1 MNCTFSH
8 SLDCPPSVLLAHAK
22 QLIRE
27 VIAGV
32 LGGAGFRILDQT
44 DAIGQLHQMVRQHNP
59 DLLLLDWELVEEQT
73 DALHALAREFPDSR
87 IVILSP
93 SQPPPLVKTI
103 FEAGARGCLSL
114 NLSSEELIESLNM
127 IAKGDIIVSWGI
139 VEHLVQGL
147 DPDNDQEELFN
158 SLSEREREVI
168 SLVVN
173 GMTNREI
180 AKSLIITENTVK
192 VHLRNILDK
201 LDVRNRQQLAAVAVQ
216 RGLVSLN
223 PSSDCAESVLIKR
236 EMDSRHQSFL
246 NSCLWG

>member
-27 VIAGV
+27 AIAGV

-44 DAIGQLHQMVRQHNP
+44 DAIDQLQQRVGQHNP
-59 DLLLLDWELVEEQT
+59 DLLLLDWQLLEGQIDT
-73 DALHALAREFPDSR
+73 LHALAKEFPDSR

-93 SQPPPLVKTI
+93 AQPPPLVSTLL
-103 FEAGARGCLSL
+103 EAGASGCLSL

-127 IAKGDIIVSWGI
+127 INKGDIIVSRGI
-139 VEHLVQGL
+139 VKELVQGL
-147 DPDNDQEELFN
+147 DQGNDREELFN
-158 SLSEREREVI
+158 SLSERQREVI

-180 AKSLIITENTVK
+180 ANTLIITENTVK

-201 LDVRNRQQLAAVAVQ
+201 LDLRNRQQLAAFAAQ
-216 RGLVSLN
+216 RGA
-223 PSSDCAESVLIKR
+223 C
-236 EMDSRHQSFL
+236 
-246 NSCLWG
+246 

>member
-27 VIAGV
+27 AIAGV

-44 DAIGQLHQMVRQHNP
+44 DAIDQLQQRVGQHNL
-59 DLLLLDWELVEEQT
+59 DLLLLDWQLLEGQIDT
-73 DALHALAREFPDSR
+73 LHALAKEFPDSR

-93 SQPPPLVKTI
+93 AQPPPLVSTLL
-103 FEAGARGCLSL
+103 EAGASGCLSL

-127 IAKGDIIVSWGI
+127 ISKGDIIVSRGI
-139 VEHLVQGL
+139 VEQLVQGL
-147 DPDNDQEELFN
+147 DRSNDREELFN
-158 SLSEREREVI
+158 SLSERQREVI

-180 AKSLIITENTVK
+180 ASTLIITENTVK

-201 LDVRNRQQLAAVAVQ
+201 LDLRNRQQLAAFAASYIQ
-216 RGLVSLN
+216 
-223 PSSDCAESVLIKR
+223 
-236 EMDSRHQSFL
+236 
-246 NSCLWG
+246 

>member
-59 DLLLLDWELVEEQT
+59 DLLLLDWELVGGQIDT
-73 DALHALAREFPDSR
+73 LYALAKEFPDSR
-87 IVILSP
+87 IVILSSAQSPP
-93 SQPPPLVKTI
+93 SVSTLL
-103 FEAGARGCLSL
+103 EAGASGCLSL
-114 NLSSEELIESLNM
+114 NLSTEELIGSLNM
-127 IAKGDIIVSWGI
+127 ISKGDIIVSRGI
-139 VEHLVQGL
+139 VEQLVQGL

-158 SLSEREREVI
+158 SLSKRQREVI

-180 AKSLIITENTVK
+180 ASTLIITENTVK

-201 LDVRNRQQLAAVAVQ
+201 LDVRNRQQLAAVAAQ
-216 RGLVSLN
+216 SGLVSLN
-223 PSSDCAESVLIKR
+223 HSSDSVESVFIK
-236 EMDSRHQSFL
+236 EGNGLQTPEFS
-246 NSCLWG
+246 

>member
-27 VIAGV
+27 AIAGV

-44 DAIGQLHQMVRQHNP
+44 DAIDQLQQRVGQHNP
-59 DLLLLDWELVEEQT
+59 DLLLLDWQLLEGQIDT
-73 DALHALAREFPDSR
+73 LHALAKEFPDSR

-93 SQPPPLVKTI
+93 AQPPPLVSTLL
-103 FEAGARGCLSL
+103 EAGASGCLSL

-127 IAKGDIIVSWGI
+127 INKGDIIVSRGI
-139 VEHLVQGL
+139 VKELVQGL
-147 DPDNDQEELFN
+147 DQGNDPEELFN
-158 SLSEREREVI
+158 SLSERQREVI

-180 AKSLIITENTVK
+180 ANTLIITENTVK

-201 LDVRNRQQLAAVAVQ
+201 LDLRNRQQLAAFAAQ
-216 RGLVSLN
+216 RGA
-223 PSSDCAESVLIKR
+223 C
-236 EMDSRHQSFL
+236 
-246 NSCLWG
+246 

>member
-27 VIAGV
+27 AIAGV

-44 DAIGQLHQMVRQHNP
+44 DAIDQLQQRVGQHNP
-59 DLLLLDWELVEEQT
+59 DLLLLDWQLLEGQIDT
-73 DALHALAREFPDSR
+73 LHALAKEFPDSR

-93 SQPPPLVKTI
+93 AQPPPLVSTLL
-103 FEAGARGCLSL
+103 EAGASGCLSL
-114 NLSSEELIESLNM
+114 NLSAEELIESLNM
-127 IAKGDIIVSWGI
+127 INKGDIIVSRGI
-139 VEHLVQGL
+139 VKELVQGL
-147 DPDNDQEELFN
+147 DQGNDPEELFN
-158 SLSEREREVI
+158 SLSERQREVI

-180 AKSLIITENTVK
+180 ANTLIITENTVK

-201 LDVRNRQQLAAVAVQ
+201 LDLRNRQQLAAFAAQ
-216 RGLVSLN
+216 RGA
-223 PSSDCAESVLIKR
+223 C
-236 EMDSRHQSFL
+236 
-246 NSCLWG
+246 

>member
-27 VIAGV
+27 AIAGV

-44 DAIGQLHQMVRQHNP
+44 DAIDQLQQRVGQHNP
-59 DLLLLDWELVEEQT
+59 DLLLLDWQLLEGQIDT
-73 DALHALAREFPDSR
+73 LHALAKEFPDSR

-93 SQPPPLVKTI
+93 AQPPPLVSTLL
-103 FEAGARGCLSL
+103 EAGASGCLSL

-127 IAKGDIIVSWGI
+127 INKGDIIVSRGI
-139 VEHLVQGL
+139 VKELVQGL
-147 DPDNDQEELFN
+147 DQGNDPEELFN
-158 SLSEREREVI
+158 SLSERQREVI

-180 AKSLIITENTVK
+180 ANTLIITENTVK

-201 LDVRNRQQLAAVAVQ
+201 LDLRNRQQLAAFAAQ
-216 RGLVSLN
+216 SGLVSLN
-223 PSSDCAESVLIKR
+223 TSSDSVESA
-236 EMDSRHQSFL
+236 F
-246 NSCLWG
+246 